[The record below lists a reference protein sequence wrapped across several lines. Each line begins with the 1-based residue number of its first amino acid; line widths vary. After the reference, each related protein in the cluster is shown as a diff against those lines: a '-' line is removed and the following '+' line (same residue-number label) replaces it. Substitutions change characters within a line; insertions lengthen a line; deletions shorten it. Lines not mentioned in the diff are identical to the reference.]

1 MTISSLIYG
10 ISPKILNKSVIN
22 KTILLIALCM
32 YICLVFIFGLSDT
45 VHGNEQNFLD
55 YFPIACLFII
65 GILGLSPLIYLLI
78 TRLTK
83 SSFFSWKC
91 VYGLLIIA
99 IMTWLLFES
108 FPNIHGYLTFGGGD
122 TLTHLGIIKD
132 ILQFGNI
139 SMFYPALHVSIAI
152 GSLLTNISIEM
163 VSYHYVIILFII
175 FISFS
180 YLLSRSFTQN
190 KENQVVV
197 VCLAALLIFTVY
209 QRELLSPNQTGFC
222 FLPLYCYLLYK
233 FINAKT
239 HHISYGISISI
250 ISIFFWYIHPETVI
264 YASIITLC
272 VCIMSSIYAKKH
284 NIRPNVGI
292 NSYIFLLGVLC
303 CGFIYTFSLFPAF
316 SGQTNLYWN
325 IIIGL
330 GGSDKTTLAF
340 AMNSMYS
347 IPELVILGFE
357 KVGFHLFYIIPAY
370 ICMIY
375 YFISHQK
382 SNDFRHLML
391 YFVLV
396 IITLYIII
404 NIIGGTTVSSNP
416 ERLLKALSLVSIFI
430 IGIAVDDIIRHRIFM
445 KTGRKI
451 VIFILT
457 LAIICA
463 CVFSLGTAYGNTYFN
478 SYSAEV
484 SESDYSGMVLFYQY
498 NNDIYLIDELY
509 GRQIQDRYFTYIY
522 GDNAFSHAYNV
533 RPFYSK
539 DSWST
544 FYNLFNDYDSI
555 EYIGQLYPD
564 KTYFLVF
571 HPHGEIQRFGI
582 TNDLIYGGLSNVS
595 SQRLK
600 MDISINQIIDGV
612 LSIYLINPISNSSKI
627 I

>member
-1 MTISSLIYG
+1 MTISSLKYSIG
-10 ISPKILNKSVIN
+10 QKMCNKNVIN
-22 KTILLIALCM
+22 KTLLLISLCM
-32 YICLVFIFGLSDT
+32 YICLAFIFWLSDT
-45 VHGNEQNFLD
+45 VHGNELNFLD
-55 YFPIACLFII
+55 NFPIVCLFII
-65 GILGLSPLIYLLI
+65 GILGFSPLLYLFV

-83 SSFFSWKC
+83 SPYFSWKC

-99 IMTWLLFES
+99 IMTWLIFES
-108 FPNIHGYLTFGGGD
+108 FPNIHGYLTFGSGD

-132 ILQFGNI
+132 ILQFGNV
-139 SMFYPALHVSIAI
+139 SMIYPALHVSIAI
-152 GSLLTNISIEM
+152 GSLLINNSIEM
-163 VSYHYVIILFII
+163 ASYHFVVILFII

-190 KENQVVV
+190 KENMVVV
-197 VCLAALLIFTVY
+197 ACLAALLIFTVY

-233 FINAKT
+233 FINTKT

-250 ISIFFWYIHPETVI
+250 ISIIFWYVHPETVI
-264 YASIITLC
+264 YVSIITLC
-272 VCIMSSIYAKKH
+272 VCIVSAIYTKKH
-284 NIRPNVGI
+284 NIRPKVGI
-292 NSYIFLLGVLC
+292 YSYIFLLGVLC

-316 SGQTNLYWN
+316 SSQTNLYWN

-330 GGSDKTTLAF
+330 GGSEQTTLAF
-340 AMNSMYS
+340 AMNTLYS
-347 IPELVILGFE
+347 IPELAIIGFE

-375 YFISHQK
+375 YLISHQK
-382 SNDFRHLML
+382 SNDFRYLML

-396 IITLYIII
+396 IISLYIIV

-430 IGIAVDDIIRHRIFM
+430 IGIAVDDIIGHRIFM

-451 VIFILT
+451 IISILT

-463 CVFSLGTAYGNTYFN
+463 CVFSLGAAYGNTYIN
-478 SYSAEV
+478 SYNAEV

-498 NNDIYLIDELY
+498 NNDMYLIDELSS
-509 GRQIQDRYFTYIY
+509 RQIQDRYFSYIY
-522 GDNAFSHAYNV
+522 GSNAISHAHNV
-533 RPFYSK
+533 RTFSSK
-539 DSWST
+539 TSWST
-544 FYNLFNDYDSI
+544 FYKLFNDYDSI

-564 KTYFLVF
+564 KTYFLVSRL
-571 HPHGEIQRFGI
+571 HGEIRRFGI
-582 TNDLIYGGLSNVS
+582 TTDLIYGGLSSMN
-595 SQRLK
+595 SQRLN
-600 MDISINQIIDGV
+600 MDVSINQIIDCG